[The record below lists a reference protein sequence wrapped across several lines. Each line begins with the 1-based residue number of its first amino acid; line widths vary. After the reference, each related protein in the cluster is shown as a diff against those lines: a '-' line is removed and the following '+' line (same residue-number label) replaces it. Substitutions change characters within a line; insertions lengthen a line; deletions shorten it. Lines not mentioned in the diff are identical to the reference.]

1 MSNRI
6 KNDITSLKFWK
17 DAGIRALRTFC
28 QTALAT
34 IGTTAL
40 LEEVNWVV
48 VASASFLAA
57 IVSILMSVAT
67 GLPETE
73 G

>member
-1 MSNRI
+1 MGNRI
-6 KNDITSLKFWK
+6 KNDVTSLKFWK

-40 LEEVNWVV
+40 LQDVNWAV

-67 GLPETE
+67 GLPESE
-73 G
+73 D

>member
-1 MSNRI
+1 MGNRI
-6 KNDITSLKFWK
+6 KNDVTSISFWK

-28 QTALAT
+28 QVAIAT

-40 LEEVNWVV
+40 FQDVDWAV

-57 IVSILMSVAT
+57 ILSVLMSIAT

-73 G
+73 D